1 MNKTLIS
8 LLLALGYPAHAEE
21 NILDAEAAI
30 KNGAP
35 LAAYQH
41 LAPHPLYPY
50 LEARAYRD
58 NLATTPTAT
67 PSAPRSPNRPTP
79 TGRQAAKTTP
89 SSQATAPATRT
100 NPSNANTAWRS

>member
-50 LEARAYRD
+50 LEAR
-58 NLATTPTAT
+58 
-67 PSAPRSPNRPTP
+67 
-79 TGRQAAKTTP
+79 
-89 SSQATAPATRT
+89 
-100 NPSNANTAWRS
+100 

>member
-35 LAAYQH
+35 LAAVFRLQN
-41 LAPHPLYPY
+41 ASY
-50 LEARAYRD
+50 LFKRRKGFFK
-58 NLATTPTAT
+58 
-67 PSAPRSPNRPTP
+67 R
-79 TGRQAAKTTP
+79 
-89 SSQATAPATRT
+89 
-100 NPSNANTAWRS
+100 

>member
-50 LEARAYRD
+50 LEARYYRD

-67 PSAPRSPNRPTP
+67 LVAFLQKYPNDPFST
-79 TGRQAAKTTP
+79 TLAKQAYP
-89 SSQATAPATRT
+89 
-100 NPSNANTAWRS
+100 